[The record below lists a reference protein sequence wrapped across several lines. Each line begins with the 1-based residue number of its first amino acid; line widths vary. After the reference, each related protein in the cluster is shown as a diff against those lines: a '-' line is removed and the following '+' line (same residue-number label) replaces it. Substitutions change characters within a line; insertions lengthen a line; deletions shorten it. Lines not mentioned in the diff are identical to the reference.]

1 MSRLGRRGLLHAL
14 WIAAAVAMLAFCAL
28 RLELRTDVTSFLPD
42 SESAELA
49 GLSRRMTDS
58 RLARTMV
65 LTVGP
70 GAPEATLPAA
80 EALAERLRGLP
91 AVDTVRTG
99 AGAEAMEPLFELYYP
114 RRHYLIS
121 PRPEA
126 EIPELASEAALRERA
141 QALRRELAG
150 PAGPLL
156 ERVAPGDPLG
166 AFRRITERLRTLRP
180 EMAMH
185 EGRFVSKEGRY
196 AVVLLETAASP
207 FDADRQAPF
216 LRELDAAWEAVR
228 AEHGAS
234 LELDASGM
242 NRFAVRIE
250 EAMRSDVV
258 LVMAVSILG
267 VAGLFL
273 ALFGSPARFGLAV
286 LPALM
291 GILAA
296 TTLGLLVLG
305 RVDGLTLAF
314 GACLIGVAIDYS
326 IHWMNHAGLGEHPAR
341 TRRLRGSIAL
351 GAGTTMASFA
361 GLALTAF
368 PGFREIGLFS
378 IAGIAVAL
386 AFTLLVLPRLLPPAS
401 PGGALPARALA
412 LGDALA
418 RAVAALGRRRRA
430 LAAVPVL
437 ALAFAAATLPQLRW
451 QDDLSALS
459 PLDPELVR
467 EEGRVRERVARFDA
481 GRFVVAF
488 AEDEAAAV
496 ERADAVRRALEPALE
511 EGALGGVRSLRALL
525 LPEALQRENRRVL
538 AAQERLAE
546 RVERIFTAEGFRPGA
561 FAPFRR
567 ALEQGPQAPPLALE
581 DLRASP
587 LAGALDSMLL
597 PVGERVATVTHLREV
612 QDVGAVRAALSG
624 LEEVSLFEQDR
635 FLDELY
641 RGFRETT
648 LQQIAVGT
656 LLVALVLLLRYRR
669 VRPALA
675 AFLPSVLTALV
686 LLGVLSAF
694 GVRANLLHAVTLILV
709 MGMGVDYGVFLVD
722 SAEDPEGFRATLL
735 SLVASCGT
743 TVFVFGALALSE
755 HPALRAM
762 GVTAGAGILLAFLL
776 APVTLVALGPRRGGD
791 A

>member
-1 MSRLGRRGLLHAL
+1 MSRLALHGLWGLAAL
-14 WIAAAVAMLAFCAL
+14 AMLAFCAM

-42 SESAELA
+42 SEEAELA
-49 GLSRRMTDS
+49 ALSRRMTDS

-70 GAPEATLPAA
+70 GPTGVTLPAA
-80 EALAERLRGLP
+80 EALAERLRELP
-91 AVDTVRTG
+91 AVASVRTG
-99 AGAEAMEPLFELYYP
+99 ADAEAMEPLFELYYP

-121 PRPEA
+121 AEPER
-126 EIPELASEAALRERA
+126 EIPQLASESALRERA
-141 QALRRELAG
+141 HQLRRELSG

-156 ERVAPGDPLG
+156 ERVAPGDPIG

-180 EMAMH
+180 EMRLS
-185 EGRFVSKEGRY
+185 EGRFVSQEGRF
-196 AVVLLETAASP
+196 AVILLETAASP
-207 FDADRQAPF
+207 FDADRQAPL
-216 LRELDAAWEAVR
+216 LRELDAAWEAVQSETGEPGE
-228 AEHGAS
+228 A
-234 LELDASGM
+234 LDLDASGM

-250 EAMRSDVV
+250 EEMRSDVV
-258 LVMAVSILG
+258 LVTAVSFLG

-273 ALFGSPARFGLAV
+273 ALFGSPARFGFAV
-286 LPALM
+286 LPALL

-296 TTLGLLVLG
+296 TTLGLALLG
-305 RVDGLTLAF
+305 NVDGLTLAF

-326 IHWMNHAGLGEHPAR
+326 IHWMNHAGLEPDPAR
-341 TRRLRGSIAL
+341 ERRLRGSIAL

-368 PGFREIGLFS
+368 PGFREIGLFA

-386 AFTLLVLPRLLPPAS
+386 AFTLLALPRLVP
-401 PGGALPARALA
+401 PGGALPTRARA

-418 RAVAALGRRRRA
+418 RATEALGRRRRA
-430 LAAVPVL
+430 LAALPLL
-437 ALAFAAATLPQLRW
+437 ALAFAALSLPQLRW

-459 PLDPELVR
+459 PLDPELLQ

-488 AEDEAAAV
+488 APDAAGAV
-496 ERADAVRRALEPALE
+496 ERADAVRRALAPALDS
-511 EGALGGVRSLRALL
+511 GALGGLRSLRALL
-525 LPEALQRENRRVL
+525 FPEALQRENRRVL
-538 AAQERLAE
+538 AAQEGLAE
-546 RVERIFTAEGFRPGA
+546 RVERVFAAEGFRPGA

-567 ALEQGPQAPPLALE
+567 ALEEGPEAPPLALE
-581 DLRASP
+581 DLRDSP
-587 LAGALDSMLL
+587 LAGAVDSLVL
-597 PVGERVATVTHLREV
+597 PVGERVAVVTHLREV
-612 QDVGAVRAALSG
+612 RDEAAVRDALSG
-624 LEEVSLFEQDR
+624 MEDVELFEQDA

-656 LLVALVLLLRYRR
+656 LLVALVLLVRYRR

-686 LLGVLSAF
+686 LLGVLAAF
-694 GVRANLLHAVTLILV
+694 GVQANLLHAVTLILV

-722 SAEDPEGFRATLL
+722 SAEDPRAFRATLL

-743 TVFVFGALALSE
+743 TVFVFGALALSS

-776 APVTLVALGPRRGGD
+776 APVTLVALGESRARERDGP
-791 A
+791 